1 MDDRSSYDPS
11 CRGDQEKISYL
22 LGHVPTSLSSYSCE
36 AELMPSS
43 SFHPISAAAPA
54 GGGGGR
60 RKSVDQDLDSLD
72 WESEEGV
79 EAFEDDPVKLA
90 PSRSSG
96 SKRSRAA
103 EVHNMSEK
111 RRRSR
116 INEKMRALQ
125 NLIPNSNKTDKASM
139 LDEAIEYLKQL
150 QLQVQILSMRNGL
163 NLQSMYTSGAL
174 QPLQTSQMS
183 ISFALDNDTATG
195 IGTGMLPLNQDLSAH
210 CSFDL
215 SNQCTYSHP
224 STITTSLINVTNPEA
239 SLVKSSES
247 HHASFHQ
254 VPVSCEDIFTGDM
267 SAHTQL
273 AAMHYTRSFTDDERN
288 SISTNVNSKQL
299 GGQASTHI
307 GVVRLEQCMLGR
319 EGRSEAMLSN
329 DESFIRHLHSLQT
342 GRSFPSGDAKEGLG
356 DF

>member
-11 CRGDQEKISYL
+11 CRGDQEKISYS

-36 AELMPSS
+36 AELLPSS
-43 SFHPISAAAPA
+43 SSHPISAAAP

-60 RKSVDQDLDSLD
+60 GKSLDQDLDSLD

-79 EAFEDDPVKLA
+79 EAFEEDPVRPA

-163 NLQSMYTSGAL
+163 NLQSIYMSGAL

-195 IGTGMLPLNQDLSAH
+195 
-210 CSFDL
+210 
-215 SNQCTYSHP
+215 
-224 STITTSLINVTNPEA
+224 
-239 SLVKSSES
+239 
-247 HHASFHQ
+247 
-254 VPVSCEDIFTGDM
+254 
-267 SAHTQL
+267 
-273 AAMHYTRSFTDDERN
+273 DERN
-288 SISTNVNSKQL
+288 SISTNVNAKQL

-307 GVVRLEQCMLGR
+307 GVDRLEQCMLGR

-329 DESFIRHLHSLQT
+329 DESFIRHLHRLEEVFRVVMQRKDLEVSNALMT
-342 GRSFPSGDAKEGLG
+342 NMEVFKATRFRLRLIHLLG
-356 DF
+356 EF

>member
-79 EAFEDDPVKLA
+79 EAFEEDPVKLA

-215 SNQCTYSHP
+215 SNQCTSSHP

-239 SLVKSSES
+239 SL
-247 HHASFHQ
+247 
-254 VPVSCEDIFTGDM
+254 DIFTGDM

-307 GVVRLEQCMLGR
+307 GVVCLEQCMLGR
-319 EGRSEAMLSN
+319 EGRSETMLSN

-342 GRSFPSGDAKEGLG
+342 GRSFPSGDAEEGLR